1 MEGAGSADIVNR
13 LGAASSHPE
22 TFLNFGAFPGG
33 EPDLERTSVG
43 LTSGGLLGFLI
54 VIAVGLAAVTIW
66 WWPKFAGS
74 GIGAMLGR
82 LGLFAGAQVTLLMVL
97 LLTVNNYFLFYASWS
112 DLLGTNHQPVHIQ
125 FNNNATAAKPQ
136 GTGQPLARQT
146 TSFGQKKKPDPAR
159 DGQIEQV
166 QIQGA
171 RTGLTT
177 QAYVFLPPQYFQ
189 KPYAK
194 RHFPVMYDFTGF
206 PGLPTQLITRLKVP
220 AIAAKEM
227 NAGLVQPMVI
237 VMMRPSP
244 TSVMP
249 KDTECTDVPGGPQV
263 LSFYTQDVAES
274 IISTY
279 RVASSFRGWGAMGD
293 STGGYCAVKLAMKA
307 SDRFT
312 AAVSMAG
319 YFYPRQ
325 DWQTGDLYGGS
336 KQVKSDNSLIWRL
349 QHLPPPPISVLV
361 TTSPD
366 GEKDFGE
373 ARKFLQSAR
382 APLMSDKILVPG
394 GGHNPRTWRRVL
406 PSALQWMS
414 RHLQHEGT

>member
-1 MEGAGSADIVNR
+1 
-13 LGAASSHPE
+13 
-22 TFLNFGAFPGG
+22 
-33 EPDLERTSVG
+33 VG
-43 LTSGGLLGFLI
+43 LTSGGLLAFVVLVAI
-54 VIAVGLAAVTIW
+54 GLGVATIW
-66 WWPKFAGS
+66 WWPRFAGA
-74 GIGAMLGR
+74 GARMLLAR
-82 LGLFAGAQVTLLMVL
+82 IGLFAGAQFTLMMVL
-97 LLTVNNYFLFYASWS
+97 LLAVNNYFLFYASWA

-125 FNNNATAAKPQ
+125 ANNSLAITKPK

-146 TSFGQKKKPDPAR
+146 TAFDNKKKPDPAR

-189 KPYAK
+189 KQFDK
-194 RHFPVMYDFTGF
+194 HHFPVMYDFTGF
-206 PGLPTQLITRLKVP
+206 PGLPEQLVTRLKVP
-220 AIAAKEM
+220 STAAAEM
-227 NAGLVQPMVI
+227 NAGQIQPMII

-263 LSFYTQDVAES
+263 LSFYTQDVAEALL
-274 IISTY
+274 STY
-279 RVASSFRGWGAMGD
+279 RVASSPHAWGAMGD

-325 DWQTGDLYGGS
+325 DWQTGDLYAGS
-336 KQVKSDNSLIWRL
+336 KQVKNDNSLIWRL
-349 QHLPPPPISVLV
+349 QHLPPPPISVLI

-366 GEKDFGE
+366 GERDFGE

-382 APLMSDKILVPG
+382 APLATDKILVPG

-406 PSALQWMS
+406 PSALLWMS
-414 RHLQHEGT
+414 RHLQAEGV

>member
-1 MEGAGSADIVNR
+1 M
-13 LGAASSHPE
+13 
-22 TFLNFGAFPGG
+22 
-33 EPDLERTSVG
+33 G

-54 VIAVGLAAVTIW
+54 LLALALGTVTILGW
-66 WWPKFAGS
+66 SKVAGT
-74 GIGAMLGR
+74 GVRALLGR
-82 LGLFAGAQVTLLMVL
+82 IGLFVGAQLSLLMVL
-97 LLTVNNYFLFYASWS
+97 LLAVNNYFLFYASWS
-112 DLLGTNHQPVHIQ
+112 DLLGTNHQPVEIEM
-125 FNNNATAAKPQ
+125 NRSAAASGPK
-136 GTGQPLARQT
+136 GNGQPLARQT
-146 TSFGQKKKPDPAR
+146 TTFGKKKKADPAK

-166 QIQGA
+166 QIQGT

-189 KPYAK
+189 KPFAK
-194 RHFPVMYDFTGF
+194 RHFPVLYDFTGF
-206 PGLPTQLITRLKVP
+206 PGLPKQLVTRLKVP
-220 AIAAKEM
+220 ATAVKEM
-227 NAGLVQPMVI
+227 NAGTVQPMVI

-274 IISTY
+274 IMSTY
-279 RVASSFRGWGAMGD
+279 RVASSFHGWGAMGD

-349 QHLPPPPISVLV
+349 QHLPPPPVSVLV

-373 ARKFLQSAR
+373 ARKFLQSVR
-382 APLMSDKILVPG
+382 PPLTADRILVPG

-406 PSALQWMS
+406 PSTLQWMS
-414 RHLQHEGT
+414 RHLQHEGV

>member
-1 MEGAGSADIVNR
+1 
-13 LGAASSHPE
+13 
-22 TFLNFGAFPGG
+22 
-33 EPDLERTSVG
+33 VG
-43 LTSGGLLGFLI
+43 LTSGALLAFLVLVAIGLG
-54 VIAVGLAAVTIW
+54 ATTIW
-66 WWPKFAGS
+66 YWPKFAGA
-74 GIGAMLGR
+74 GIRMVLAR
-82 LGLFAGAQVTLLMVL
+82 IGLFAGAQFTLLMVL
-97 LLTVNNYFLFYASWS
+97 LLAVNNYFLFYASWS

-125 FNNNATAAKPQ
+125 ANNLIAAKPK
-136 GTGQPLARQT
+136 GTGQPLARQA
-146 TSFGQKKKPDPAR
+146 TSFDKKKPDPAH

-189 KPYAK
+189 KPFAK
-194 RHFPVMYDFTGF
+194 HHFPVMYDFTGF
-206 PGLPTQLITRLKVP
+206 PGLPEQLVTRLKVP
-220 AIAAKEM
+220 STAAAEM
-227 NAGLVQPMVI
+227 TTGQIQPMII

-263 LSFYTQDVAES
+263 LSFYTQDVAEALL
-274 IISTY
+274 STY
-279 RVASSFRGWGAMGD
+279 RVASSPHSWGAMGD

-325 DWQTGDLYGGS
+325 DWQTGDLYAGS
-336 KQVKSDNSLIWRL
+336 KQVKNDNSLIWRL
-349 QHLPPPPISVLV
+349 QHLPPPPISVLI

-366 GEKDFGE
+366 GERDFGE
-373 ARKFLQSAR
+373 ARKFLQAAR
-382 APLMSDKILVPG
+382 APLATDKILVPG

-406 PSALQWMS
+406 PSALLWMS
-414 RHLQHEGT
+414 QHLQPEPQAG

>member
-1 MEGAGSADIVNR
+1 
-13 LGAASSHPE
+13 
-22 TFLNFGAFPGG
+22 
-33 EPDLERTSVG
+33 VG
-43 LTSGGLLGFLI
+43 LTSGGLLAFVVLVAI
-54 VIAVGLAAVTIW
+54 GLGVATIW
-66 WWPKFAGS
+66 WWPRFAGA
-74 GIGAMLGR
+74 GARMLLSR
-82 LGLFAGAQVTLLMVL
+82 IGLFAGAQLTLMMVL
-97 LLTVNNYFLFYASWS
+97 LLAVNNYFLFYASWA

-125 FNNNATAAKPQ
+125 ANNSLVITKPK

-146 TSFGQKKKPDPAR
+146 TAFDNKKKPDPTH

-166 QIQGA
+166 QIQGQ

-189 KPYAK
+189 KQFAK

-206 PGLPTQLITRLKVP
+206 PGLPEQLVTRLKVP
-220 AIAAKEM
+220 STAATEM
-227 NAGLVQPMVI
+227 NTGQIQPMII

-263 LSFYTQDVAES
+263 LSFYTQDVAEALM
-274 IISTY
+274 STY
-279 RVASSFRGWGAMGD
+279 RVASNPHAWGAMGD

-325 DWQTGDLYGGS
+325 DWQTGDLYAGS
-336 KQVKSDNSLIWRL
+336 KQVKNDNSLIWRL
-349 QHLPPPPISVLV
+349 QHLPPPPISVLI

-366 GEKDFGE
+366 GERDFGE
-373 ARKFLQSAR
+373 ARKFLQAAR
-382 APLMSDKILVPG
+382 APLTTDKILVPG
-394 GGHNPRTWRRVL
+394 GGHNPGTWRRVL
-406 PSALQWMS
+406 PSALLWMS
-414 RHLQHEGT
+414 QHLQHEGA

>member
-1 MEGAGSADIVNR
+1 
-13 LGAASSHPE
+13 
-22 TFLNFGAFPGG
+22 
-33 EPDLERTSVG
+33 VG
-43 LTSGGLLGFLI
+43 LTSGVLLAFLVLVAIGLG
-54 VIAVGLAAVTIW
+54 VATIW
-66 WWPKFAGS
+66 WWPKLAGA
-74 GIGAMLGR
+74 GPRMLLAR
-82 LGLFAGAQVTLLMVL
+82 IGLFAGAQFTLVMVL
-97 LLTVNNYFLFYASWS
+97 LVAVNNYFLFYASWS
-112 DLLGTNHQPVHIQ
+112 DLLGTNHEPVHIQ
-125 FNNNATAAKPQ
+125 ANSIVSVKPK
-136 GTGQPLARQT
+136 GTGQPLARQA
-146 TSFGQKKKPDPAR
+146 TSFDKKKPDPAH

-189 KPYAK
+189 KQFET

-206 PGLPTQLITRLKVP
+206 PGLPQQLVTRLKVP
-220 AIAAKEM
+220 STAAQEM
-227 NAGLVQPMVI
+227 NAGQIQPMII

-263 LSFYTQDVAES
+263 LSFYTQDVAEALL
-274 IISTY
+274 STY
-279 RVASSFRGWGAMGD
+279 RVASNPQAWGAMGD

-325 DWQTGDLYGGS
+325 DWQTGDLYAGS
-336 KQVKSDNSLIWRL
+336 KQVKNDNSLVWRL
-349 QHLPPPPISVLV
+349 QHLPPPPISVLI

-366 GEKDFGE
+366 GERDYGE
-373 ARKFLQSAR
+373 ARKFLQASR
-382 APLMSDKILVPG
+382 APMTTDKILVPG

-406 PSALQWMS
+406 PSALLWMS
-414 RHLQHEGT
+414 QHLEHEGP

>member
-1 MEGAGSADIVNR
+1 
-13 LGAASSHPE
+13 
-22 TFLNFGAFPGG
+22 
-33 EPDLERTSVG
+33 VG
-43 LTSGGLLGFLI
+43 LTSGSLLGFLVLLAVALI
-54 VIAVGLAAVTIW
+54 VGTIW
-66 WWPKFAGS
+66 AWPRFAGS
-74 GIGAMLGR
+74 GIRTFLAR
-82 LGLFAGAQVTLLMVL
+82 IGLFVGAQFTLLAVL
-97 LLTVNNYFLFYASWS
+97 LLAVNNYFLFYASWS
-112 DLLGTNHQPVHIQ
+112 DLLGTNHQPVRIQ
-125 FNNNATAAKPQ
+125 TTNSSSAPESPK
-136 GTGQPLARQT
+136 GHGRPLARQT
-146 TSFGQKKKPDPAR
+146 TSFGKKSKSDPSH

-166 QIQGA
+166 QIQGQ

-177 QAYVFLPPQYFQ
+177 EAYVFLPPQYFQ
-189 KPYAK
+189 KPFAK
-194 RHFPVMYDFTGF
+194 RRFPVMYDFTGF
-206 PGLPTQLITRLKVP
+206 PGLPTQLVTRLKVP
-220 AIAAKEM
+220 STAVKEIK
-227 NAGLVQPMVI
+227 AGRMQPMVI

-274 IISTY
+274 LMSTY
-279 RVASSFRGWGAMGD
+279 RVATSFHGWGAMGD

-336 KQVKSDNSLIWRL
+336 KDVKDDNSLIWRL
-349 QHLPPPPISVLV
+349 QHLPPPPVSVLV

-373 ARKFLQSAR
+373 ARRFLQAVR
-382 APLMSDKILVPG
+382 PPLTSDRILVPG

-406 PSALQWMS
+406 PDALQWMS
-414 RHLQHEGT
+414 LHLHHEGP

>member
-1 MEGAGSADIVNR
+1 M
-13 LGAASSHPE
+13 
-22 TFLNFGAFPGG
+22 
-33 EPDLERTSVG
+33 G

-54 VIAVGLAAVTIW
+54 VLTVALIAVTIAG
-66 WWPKFAGS
+66 WPKFAGTGVRAVLS
-74 GIGAMLGR
+74 RIGLFTGAQ
-82 LGLFAGAQVTLLMVL
+82 LGLVMVL

-112 DLLGTNHQPVHIQ
+112 DLLGTNHQPVEIQ
-125 FNNNATAAKPQ
+125 MNKSVTTTGPK
-136 GTGQPLARQT
+136 GHGQPLARQT
-146 TSFGQKKKPDPAR
+146 TTFGQKKKPDPAH

-166 QIQGA
+166 QIQGT

-189 KPYAK
+189 KQYAK
-194 RHFPVMYDFTGF
+194 RRFPVMYDFTGF
-206 PGLPTQLITRLKVP
+206 PGLPKQLVTRLKVP
-220 AIAAKEM
+220 ATAVRAM
-227 NAGLVQPMVI
+227 NAGTIQPMVI

-274 IISTY
+274 LMSTY
-279 RVASSFRGWGAMGD
+279 RVASGFRGWGAMGD

-373 ARKFLQSAR
+373 ARKFLQSVR
-382 APLMSDKILVPG
+382 PPLSSDRILVPG

-406 PSALQWMS
+406 PSALLWMS
-414 RHLQHEGT
+414 NHLQHEGP

>member
-1 MEGAGSADIVNR
+1 
-13 LGAASSHPE
+13 
-22 TFLNFGAFPGG
+22 
-33 EPDLERTSVG
+33 VG

-54 VIAVGLAAVTIW
+54 LVAVCLGAATIW
-66 WWPKFAGS
+66 WWPKFAGP
-74 GIGAMLGR
+74 GVRALLARVGV
-82 LGLFAGAQVTLLMVL
+82 FVGAQLTLLMVL
-97 LLTVNNYFLFYASWS
+97 LLAVNNYFLFYASWA
-112 DLLGTNHQPVHIQ
+112 DLMGTNHQPVNVQ
-125 FNNNATAAKPQ
+125 MNENAGTVAKPQ

-146 TSFGQKKKPDPAR
+146 TSFGQKNKPNPAR
-159 DGQIEQV
+159 DGQVEQV

-177 QAYVFLPPQYFQ
+177 RAFVYLPPQYFQ
-189 KPYAK
+189 RPYEK

-206 PGLPTQLITRLKVP
+206 PGLAVQLVTRLQVP
-220 AIAAKEM
+220 ATATKEI
-227 NAGLVQPMVI
+227 NSGRVQPMVI

-244 TSVMP
+244 DSVMP

-263 LSFYTQDVAES
+263 LSFYTRDVAES
-274 IISTY
+274 ITSTY

-293 STGGYCAVKLAMKA
+293 STGGYCAVKLAMHA

-336 KQVKSDNSLIWRL
+336 KKVKMDNSLIWRL

-361 TTSPD
+361 TSSPD

-373 ARKFLQSAR
+373 ARRFLQYAR
-382 APLMSDKILVPG
+382 EPMMSDKILVPG

-406 PSALQWMS
+406 PTALQWVS
-414 RHLQHEGT
+414 QHLQHEGM

>member
-1 MEGAGSADIVNR
+1 
-13 LGAASSHPE
+13 
-22 TFLNFGAFPGG
+22 
-33 EPDLERTSVG
+33 VG
-43 LTSGGLLGFLI
+43 LTSGGLLAFVVLTAI
-54 VIAVGLAAVTIW
+54 GLGAATIW
-66 WWPKFAGS
+66 WWPKFAGT
-74 GIGAMLGR
+74 GARMVLARIGM
-82 LGLFAGAQVTLLMVL
+82 FAGAQFTLMMVL
-97 LLTVNNYFLFYASWS
+97 LLAVNNYFLFYASWA

-125 FNNNATAAKPQ
+125 ANNSLIVTKPK

-146 TSFGQKKKPDPAR
+146 TAFDNKKKPDPTH

-189 KPYAK
+189 KQFAK

-206 PGLPTQLITRLKVP
+206 PGLPDQLVTRLKVP
-220 AIAAKEM
+220 STAATEM
-227 NAGLVQPMVI
+227 NAGQIQPMII

-263 LSFYTQDVAES
+263 LSFYTQDVAEALL
-274 IISTY
+274 STY
-279 RVASSFRGWGAMGD
+279 RVASNPHAWGAMGD

-325 DWQTGDLYGGS
+325 DWQTGDLYAGS
-336 KQVKSDNSLIWRL
+336 KQVKNDNSLIWRL
-349 QHLPPPPISVLV
+349 QHLPPPPISVLI

-366 GEKDFGE
+366 GERDFGE
-373 ARKFLQSAR
+373 ARKFLQAAR
-382 APLMSDKILVPG
+382 APLTTDKILVPG

-406 PSALQWMS
+406 PSALLWMS
-414 RHLQHEGT
+414 QHLQAESI

>member
-1 MEGAGSADIVNR
+1 M
-13 LGAASSHPE
+13 
-22 TFLNFGAFPGG
+22 
-33 EPDLERTSVG
+33 G
-43 LTSGGLLGFLI
+43 LTSGVLLAFLVLVALGLG
-54 VIAVGLAAVTIW
+54 AATIW
-66 WWPKFAGS
+66 WWPRFAGA
-74 GIGAMLGR
+74 GPRMLLAR
-82 LGLFAGAQVTLLMVL
+82 IGLFAGAQLTLVMVL
-97 LLTVNNYFLFYASWS
+97 LVAVNNYFLFYASWS

-125 FNNNATAAKPQ
+125 ANNIVSAKPK
-136 GTGQPLARQT
+136 GTGQPLARQA
-146 TSFGQKKKPDPAR
+146 TSFDKKKPDPAH

-189 KPYAK
+189 KQFEK

-206 PGLPTQLITRLKVP
+206 PGLPQQLVTRLKVP
-220 AIAAKEM
+220 STAAQEM
-227 NAGLVQPMVI
+227 NAGQIQPMII

-263 LSFYTQDVAES
+263 LSFYTQDVAEALL
-274 IISTY
+274 STY
-279 RVASSFRGWGAMGD
+279 RVASNPHAWGAMGD

-325 DWQTGDLYGGS
+325 DWQTGDLYAGS
-336 KQVKSDNSLIWRL
+336 KQVKNDNSLIWRL
-349 QHLPPPPISVLV
+349 QHLPPPPISVLI

-366 GEKDFGE
+366 GERDYGE
-373 ARKFLQSAR
+373 ARKFLQACR
-382 APLMSDKILVPG
+382 TPMTTDKILVPG

-406 PSALQWMS
+406 PSALLWMS
-414 RHLQHEGT
+414 QHLVHEGV

>member
-1 MEGAGSADIVNR
+1 
-13 LGAASSHPE
+13 
-22 TFLNFGAFPGG
+22 
-33 EPDLERTSVG
+33 VG
-43 LTSGGLLGFLI
+43 LTSGALLAFL
-54 VIAVGLAAVTIW
+54 VLVAVGLVAATVW
-66 WWPKFAGS
+66 WWPKFAGP
-74 GIGAMLGR
+74 GPRMLLTR
-82 LGLFAGAQVTLLMVL
+82 LGLFAGGQLTVVMVL
-97 LLTVNNYFLFYASWS
+97 LLAVNNYFLFYASWS
-112 DLLGTNHQPVHIQ
+112 DLLGTNHQPVSVQ
-125 FNNNATAAKPQ
+125 ANNSLVAMKPQ
-136 GTGQPLARQT
+136 GTGQPLARQA
-146 TSFGQKKKPDPAR
+146 TSFDKKKPDPAH

-166 QIQGA
+166 QVQGA

-189 KPYAK
+189 KQFEK

-206 PGLPTQLITRLKVP
+206 PGLPQQLVTRLKVP
-220 AIAAKEM
+220 STAAQEM
-227 NAGLVQPMVI
+227 NTGQIQPMII

-263 LSFYTQDVAES
+263 LSFYTQDVAEALM
-274 IISTY
+274 STY
-279 RVASSFRGWGAMGD
+279 RVATNPRAWGAMGD

-336 KQVKSDNSLIWRL
+336 KQVKNDNSLIWRL
-349 QHLPPPPISVLV
+349 QHLPPPPISVLI

-366 GEKDFGE
+366 GERDYGE
-373 ARKFLQSAR
+373 ARKFLQAAR
-382 APLMSDKILVPG
+382 APLATDKILVPG

-406 PSALQWMS
+406 PSALLWMS
-414 RHLQHEGT
+414 QHLEHEGA

>member
-1 MEGAGSADIVNR
+1 VAIG
-13 LGAASSHPE
+13 LG
-22 TFLNFGAFPGG
+22 
-33 EPDLERTSVG
+33 
-43 LTSGGLLGFLI
+43 
-54 VIAVGLAAVTIW
+54 AVTIW
-66 WWPKFAGS
+66 WWPKFAGA
-74 GIGAMLGR
+74 GVRMLLAR
-82 LGLFAGAQVTLLMVL
+82 IGLFAGAQFTLLMVL
-97 LLTVNNYFLFYASWS
+97 LLAVNNYFLFYASWS

-125 FNNNATAAKPQ
+125 ANNSLIATKPK
-136 GTGQPLARQT
+136 GTGQPLARQA
-146 TSFGQKKKPDPAR
+146 TSFDKKKPDPAH

-189 KPYAK
+189 KPFEK
-194 RHFPVMYDFTGF
+194 HHFPVMYDFTGF
-206 PGLPTQLITRLKVP
+206 PGLPQQLVTRLKVP
-220 AIAAKEM
+220 ATAAKAM
-227 NAGLVQPMVI
+227 NAGQIQPMII

-263 LSFYTQDVAES
+263 LSFYTQDVAEALL
-274 IISTY
+274 STY
-279 RVASSFRGWGAMGD
+279 RVASNPHAWGAMGD

-325 DWQTGDLYGGS
+325 DWQTGDLYAGS
-336 KQVKSDNSLIWRL
+336 KQVKNDNSLIWRL
-349 QHLPPPPISVLV
+349 QHLPPPPISVLI

-366 GEKDFGE
+366 GERDFGE
-373 ARKFLQSAR
+373 ARKFLQAAR
-382 APLMSDKILVPG
+382 APLATDKILVPG

-406 PSALQWMS
+406 PSALLWMS
-414 RHLQHEGT
+414 RHLQSEPGVG

>member
-1 MEGAGSADIVNR
+1 M
-13 LGAASSHPE
+13 
-22 TFLNFGAFPGG
+22 
-33 EPDLERTSVG
+33 G
-43 LTSGGLLGFLI
+43 LTSGALLAFLVLVAIGLGT
-54 VIAVGLAAVTIW
+54 ATIW
-66 WWPKFAGS
+66 YWPKFAGP
-74 GIGAMLGR
+74 GIRMILAR
-82 LGLFAGAQVTLLMVL
+82 AGLFAGAQFTLVMVL
-97 LLTVNNYFLFYASWS
+97 LLAVNNYFLFYASWS

-125 FNNNATAAKPQ
+125 ANNLIATKPK
-136 GTGQPLARQT
+136 GTGQPLARQA
-146 TSFGQKKKPDPAR
+146 TSFDKKGKPDPAH

-189 KPYAK
+189 KPFEK
-194 RHFPVMYDFTGF
+194 HHFPVMYDFTGF
-206 PGLPTQLITRLKVP
+206 PGLPKQLVTRLKVP
-220 AIAAKEM
+220 STAAEEM
-227 NAGLVQPMVI
+227 VAGQIQPMII

-263 LSFYTQDVAES
+263 LSFYTQDVAEALM
-274 IISTY
+274 STY
-279 RVASSFRGWGAMGD
+279 RVASSPHAWGAMGD

-325 DWQTGDLYGGS
+325 DWQTGDLYAGS
-336 KQVKSDNSLIWRL
+336 KQVKNDNSLIWRL
-349 QHLPPPPISVLV
+349 QHLPPPPISVLI

-366 GEKDFGE
+366 GERDFGE
-373 ARKFLQSAR
+373 ARKFLLAAR
-382 APLMSDKILVPG
+382 APMATDKILVPG
-394 GGHNPRTWRRVL
+394 GGHNPHTWRRVL
-406 PSALQWMS
+406 PSALLWMS
-414 RHLQHEGT
+414 QHLQPEPEAG